1 MSFPTW
7 LLPACMCPGWVLPAS
22 FLTDSL
28 CEDQQV
34 DMSQIPFR
42 SLPLGLTSCNILL
55 IPFKSGVSI
64 THRPVVLLNMSHWP
78 SLPNILGVPLPGA
91 GPAFWGA
98 LLSLDPLLLGESH
111 CNCSYPP
118 FCGLPP
124 QSYGSW
130 PYASLP
136 PTYFIVASSLY
147 LQLQMIFS
155 PGVQVVLIDSC
166 SVNSYDLGLPVG
178 EGELSVFLDTILIT
192 Y

>member
-1 MSFPTW
+1 MAAASMHVPRLSFNC
-7 LLPACMCPGWVLPAS
+7 LLPHWQPLQRSAGGYVPDS
-22 FLTDSL
+22 F
-28 CEDQQV
+28 
-34 DMSQIPFR
+34 QITT
-42 SLPLGLTSCNILL
+42 LGLTSCNILL

-98 LLSLDPLLLGESH
+98 LLWSLDPVLLGESH

-130 PYASLP
+130 PYVSLP
-136 PTYFIVASSLY
+136 PYLFYCGLLFISSAADDL
-147 LQLQMIFS
+147 FS
-155 PGVQVVLIDSC
+155 WC
-166 SVNSYDLGLPVG
+166 SGCSHR
-178 EGELSVFLDTILIT
+178 
-192 Y
+192 